1 MDFEHLYINGEWVPG
16 SSGEWI
22 SVEDPAAMEIFA
34 RVPRGTPAD
43 VDRAA
48 RAAHEALPAWAALPL
63 SERIALMEKFLA
75 IFRSQEE
82 DIIELE
88 IRELGAPWSFA
99 KSSHCEYQ
107 YTRVRSYIDL
117 APQVPLVEKMP
128 LSTVYREPVGVI
140 GCITPWN
147 YPLGQVV
154 QKVIPAL
161 LMGNTVVLKPSQHT
175 PLSCFLM
182 AEAFEKAGFPKG
194 VFNMVTGRGGE
205 VGDAMA
211 SHPLIDMI
219 SFTGSTSGGIQV
231 AQRASPR

>member
-63 SERIALMEKFLA
+63 SERIALMEKFLT

-117 APQVPLVEKMP
+117 APQVRWWKKC
-128 LSTVYREPVGVI
+128 LSPRYTAS
-140 GCITPWN
+140 PW
-147 YPLGQVV
+147 
-154 QKVIPAL
+154 
-161 LMGNTVVLKPSQHT
+161 
-175 PLSCFLM
+175 
-182 AEAFEKAGFPKG
+182 
-194 VFNMVTGRGGE
+194 
-205 VGDAMA
+205 A
-211 SHPLIDMI
+211 S
-219 SFTGSTSGGIQV
+219 S
-231 AQRASPR
+231 AASPRGTIRWDRWCRRSFPRSSWGIRWC